1 MVFSYQIAF
10 MAAYKKESHL
20 RSIIKG
26 ISWRL
31 IATTDTILVVL
42 FITCL
47 TGNCSID
54 HAVKIGFTEFLLKLG
69 VYYLHER
76 IWQFSLKDGVITQ
89 RETLYKT
96 ISWRVLATIMTFVI
110 SGVILNAFDE
120 IALYIALTESVTKFI
135 LYYFHER
142 LWIKLPL
149 GRIRNYFF

>member
-1 MVFSYQIAF
+1 
-10 MAAYKKESHL
+10 MATYKKESHL

-26 ISWRL
+26 ISWRF

-54 HAVKIGFTEFLLKLG
+54 HAVKIGLTEFLLKLG
-69 VYYLHER
+69 AYYLHER
-76 IWQFSLKDGVITQ
+76 IWQFSLKDGVISQ

-96 ISWRVLATIMTFVI
+96 ISWRVLASIMTFVI

-149 GRIRNYFF
+149 GRIRNYFFPKK